1 MVLQKSKQLV
11 NLQTLPT
18 YCSTQCSLFYPKNIV
33 FTERVMTMRKKE
45 APETEVSQNLPLFL
59 RRLGA
64 DALLNA

>member
-33 FTERVMTMRKKE
+33 FTERVKTMRKKKTV
-45 APETEVSQNLPLFL
+45 TEVSQNLPLFL

-64 DALLNA
+64 RALLNA